1 MMLLLYVNSKSNS
14 CGAHKVVPYI
24 YKVYIPV
31 MLSMCKETQKLAFL
45 FDIFLKK
52 ACVVFKKALP
62 LHPLSGTKFSGS
74 N

>member
-31 MLSMCKETQKLAFL
+31 MLSMCKET
-45 FDIFLKK
+45 
-52 ACVVFKKALP
+52 
-62 LHPLSGTKFSGS
+62 
-74 N
+74 